1 MTSVAEF
8 PAPVVREPRLKLVHF
23 ADIQPRHSGP
33 GIISGLLNPGE
44 MSIMHGPPGCRK
56 TFLAIDLMMHVA
68 TGEPWRGRSVT
79 PGPCVYLA
87 AEAGASI
94 FNRFAA
100 QKIQRGLEDAA
111 IPLAVVPSPI
121 DLCSQPNP
129 DMAVLREL
137 LAVAQEGF
145 EAPIRLI
152 VLDTLSRAMAGGDE
166 NSSVDM
172 GAMVRHMDMIR
183 AETGAH
189 VMIIHHSGKDVAR
202 GARGHSLLFG
212 AVDTAIDI
220 QPDEAGGF
228 SVAKVYKQRDLPSD
242 GAFPFGLE
250 VVEIGKGDDGEPM
263 TSCVVRH
270 LDEENAKI
278 GKPVKLNPAAKL
290 AIDSLHNC
298 LIASGEP
305 APPFE
310 QIPRGVICVT
320 KTAWKTRLQCDGV
333 IGTENGHREQLRR
346 IIVTLKNAG
355 LIGVWDEWIWSVTKR
370 HRASQ

>member
-1 MTSVAEF
+1 MSVTDF
-8 PAPVVREPRLKLVHF
+8 PAPVVREPRLKLVSF
-23 ADIQPRHSGP
+23 IDIRPRAAGP
-33 GIISGLLNPGE
+33 GLVAGLLNPGE
-44 MSIMHGPPGCRK
+44 HSVMHGPPGCRK
-56 TFLAIDLMMHVA
+56 TFLAIDLAMAVA
-68 TGEPWRGRSVT
+68 AGERWRGRAVQQ
-79 PGPCVYLA
+79 GPVVYLA

-100 QKIQRGLEDAA
+100 CKVQRGLEDAD
-111 IPLAVVPSPI
+111 IPLDVLPCPI

-129 DMAVLREL
+129 DMADLLSL
-137 LAVAQEGF
+137 LARAKERH
-145 EAPIRLI
+145 EAPIQLI
-152 VLDTLSRAMAGGDE
+152 IIDTLSRAMAGGDE

-172 GAMVRHMDMIR
+172 GAIVRNMDLIR

-189 VMIIHHSGKDVAR
+189 VMVIHHSGKDATR

-212 AVDTAIDI
+212 AVDTGIDI
-220 QPDEAGGF
+220 QPDETGGF

-242 GAFPFGLE
+242 GTFPFGLD
-250 VVEIGKGDDGEPM
+250 VVEIGRGDDGEPL

-270 LDEENAKI
+270 LDEENAKP

-310 QIPRGVICVT
+310 QIPRGVTCVT

-333 IGTENGHREQLRR
+333 IGVENGHREQLRR